1 MPRTVNTQSGEK
13 LQGRVSRWD
22 DHQGEPWVW
31 PGSDAS
37 PGPSAFLS
45 ENWSLGWDVQIPAGR
60 SLGPHELDPGPPWAG
75 SWASMWAQAA
85 HGGIRSGRKGGFP
98 PGRWLMVGRAGV
110 SYQVKH
116 GAGWLPAATLAPR
129 TKGFL
134 FHFLD
139 RWWGFVHLA
148 SGWQWFLPAQGPL
161 FQACRPTRLT
171 RCVNMKLNFSLAES
185 LGSDGQ
191 PDNQEMFF
199 FYIK

>member
-1 MPRTVNTQSGEK
+1 MLQACAKDSKHTERREATGQGFQMGWSSGRTMSLTRLWCISWPLCLFDWK
-13 LQGRVSRWD
+13 LISWLRC
-22 DHQGEPWVW
+22 P
-31 PGSDAS
+31 
-37 PGPSAFLS
+37 
-45 ENWSLGWDVQIPAGR
+45 
-60 SLGPHELDPGPPWAG
+60 DPGRQKPEAPWAG

-85 HGGIRSGRKGGFP
+85 HGGIRSGKKGGFP
-98 PGRWLMVGRAGV
+98 PGRWLMVGRAGM

-116 GAGWLPAATLAPR
+116 GADWLPAATLAPR

-148 SGWQWFLPAQGPL
+148 SGWWWFLPAQGPL

-171 RCVNMKLNFSLAES
+171 RCVNMKFNFSLAES